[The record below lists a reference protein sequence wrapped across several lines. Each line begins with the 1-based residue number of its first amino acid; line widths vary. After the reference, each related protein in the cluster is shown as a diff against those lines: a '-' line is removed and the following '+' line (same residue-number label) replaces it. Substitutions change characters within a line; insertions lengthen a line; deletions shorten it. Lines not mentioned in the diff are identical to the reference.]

1 MKVQMLID
9 SPINDTIITADVFLG
24 YVAKMSL
31 ETIEGI
37 ERPLALHLILKI
49 ANNMTKYTPQQVEP
63 IFDTSTSVL
72 YQNKSGVKALLQW
85 FFSKRRMRRTKPN
98 SIMDKNRLQQLSDLH
113 ITEKQAIGYLL
124 LTASRLCFLPEQIL
138 VFEAET
144 HLLMRTVPQQE
155 AKSIFQQ
162 LIQA

>member
-1 MKVQMLID
+1 MKVQILID
-9 SPINDTIITADVFLG
+9 SPINDSIISANIFLG

-37 ERPLALHLILKI
+37 ERPFALTLISDMAK
-49 ANNMTKYTPQQVEP
+49 NMTKYTPEQVEP
-63 IFDTSTSVL
+63 IFETSTSVL
-72 YQNKSGVKALLQW
+72 YENKSGIKALLQW
-85 FFSKRRMRRTKPN
+85 FFSKRRMRRTN
-98 SIMDKNRLQQLSDLH
+98 TNALIDKKQLQQLSELH

-124 LTASRLCFLPEQIL
+124 LTANGLCFLPEQIL

-144 HLLMRTVPQQE
+144 HLLMRTVSQQE
-155 AKSIFQQ
+155 AQSIYHQ